1 MGENLDLVREAFE
14 AFRRGGLEAT
24 LEYADPNIECLRAP
38 PQPDVQTYHG
48 IDGVRQMY
56 ADWTADFEEFEMEPL
71 QYIER
76 GERVFVE
83 MLQRGTGRASGV
95 TVDGHFWLVFTVERG
110 KITRQDSYLTW
121 DDAEAAASRP
131 A

>member
-1 MGENLDLVREAFE
+1 MGESLDLVHEAFE
-14 AFRRGGLEAT
+14 AFRRGGLEDT
-24 LEYADPNIECLRAP
+24 LRYADPSIECRRVP
-38 PQPDVQTYHG
+38 PLPDPQTYHG

-76 GERVFVE
+76 GDRVFVE

-95 TVDGHFWLVFTVERG
+95 TVEGRYWLAFTVEGG
-110 KITRQDSYLTW
+110 KITRQDAYLTP
-121 DDAEAAASRP
+121 P

>member
-1 MGENLDLVREAFE
+1 MDMGESLDLVRGAFE

-24 LEYADPNIECLRAP
+24 LRFADPKIECRRAP
-38 PQPDVQTYHG
+38 PLPDPQTYHG

-71 QYIER
+71 EYVER
-76 GERVFVE
+76 GDRVFVE

-95 TVDGHFWLVFTVERG
+95 TVDGHYWLVFTVERG
-110 KITRQDSYLTW
+110 KITRQDAYLTREH
-121 DDAEAAASRP
+121 AEAAR
-131 A
+131 

>member
-24 LEYADPNIECLRAP
+24 LRFVDPHIECLRAP
-38 PQPDVQTYHG
+38 PQPDPQTYHG

-56 ADWTADFEEFEMEPL
+56 ADWTADFEEFEMTPL

-76 GERVFVE
+76 GNRVFVE

-95 TVDGHFWLVFTVERG
+95 TVDGRFWLVFTVERG
-110 KITRQDSYLTW
+110 KITRQDSYLTKE
-121 DDAEAAASRP
+121 DAEGADG
-131 A
+131 

>member
-1 MGENLDLVREAFE
+1 VGEPLDLVREAFE
-14 AFRRGGLEAT
+14 AFRLGGVEAT
-24 LEYADPNIECLRAP
+24 LRFADPEIECRRMP
-38 PQPDVQTYHG
+38 PLPDPQTYHG
-48 IDGVRQMY
+48 FDGVRQMY
-56 ADWTADFEEFEMEPL
+56 ADWTADFEQFEMEPL

-95 TVDGHFWLVFTVERG
+95 TVEGHYWLVFTVEGG
-110 KITRQDSYLTW
+110 KVTRQDAYLNP
-121 DDAEAAASRP
+121 P